1 MVPADLGGTSPL
13 EREAKASGLV
23 EPFTRLVAA
32 SPDGCLTLVI
42 APIDPAFPRL
52 VRLYEPGY
60 VTSTAASLAGRL
72 ATGGRE
78 VHPEV
83 HTEVHTIR
91 YRPGQRHVLRVVTA
105 ESAGGA
111 GECSPASSETFL
123 KAYRDGTGARA
134 IAVAAALD
142 TLLTASVPGVRPA
155 RPIGYVEA
163 DQAAW
168 WAAED
173 GEPLWRRLTDPRAPG
188 LLRRIGQALR
198 VVHDAGHVPA
208 DAARSRTVPAYPPI
222 PTLPI
227 LPRYDASAELAAVV
241 RAAEHIQ
248 GLLPQV
254 GTRIRDVIS
263 RLGDRLAAR
272 PAEPATLTHG
282 DLKCD
287 NILATHGEL
296 RLLDLDRA
304 AIAEPALDLGKFVA
318 DLSWWHASLD
328 VDARPAISAF
338 LDGYG
343 PCDRV
348 RLARAHDL
356 AVLFQLKLGA
366 RRIPVHHPEWADHV
380 DGAVRLAENAVAG
393 GAQ

>member
-1 MVPADLGGTSPL
+1 MG
-13 EREAKASGLV
+13 
-23 EPFTRLVAA
+23 PFTRLVAA

-60 VTSTAASLAGRL
+60 VTSTAASLAGRP
-72 ATGGRE
+72 AAGGRE
-78 VHPEV
+78 VHPQV
-83 HTEVHTIR
+83 HTEVQTIR

-105 ESAGGA
+105 DTA
-111 GECSPASSETFL
+111 GEAGESSPASGASFV

-134 IAVAAALD
+134 VAVAAVLD
-142 TLLTASVPGVRPA
+142 TVLSASAPGVRPA

-173 GEPLWRRLTDPRAPG
+173 GEPLWRQLTDPRAPG
-188 LLRRIGQALR
+188 LLRRIGRALR
-198 VVHDAGHVPA
+198 VVHDAGPVPA
-208 DAARSRTVPAYPPI
+208 DAARPGAAPAYPPMPPL
-222 PTLPI
+222 PT
-227 LPRYDASAELAAVV
+227 YDASAELAVTA

-248 GLLPQV
+248 GLLPEV
-254 GTRIRDVIS
+254 GARIREVIG
-263 RLGDRLAAR
+263 RIGDGLAAR
-272 PAEPATLTHG
+272 RAEPATLTHG

-287 NILATHGEL
+287 NLLANNGEL

-318 DLSWWHASLD
+318 DLSWWCASLD
-328 VDARPAISAF
+328 VDDRPAISAF

-348 RLARAHDL
+348 RQARAHDL
-356 AVLFQLKLGA
+356 AVLFQLKLAA

-380 DGAVRLAENAVAG
+380 VRAVQRAENSVAG
-393 GAQ
+393 GAR